1 MNNNYKILAKGVC
14 LLNMI
19 STIWIFLDKIKYDYS
34 DPSKRKIFGKIIGNI
49 MLSCHPDLN
58 SNCTPEQKQHLN
70 NVQIILDIL
79 SKLDITKPVIS
90 SKPLALIPAQKL
102 LTDAFN
108 SGMTKTEIAKFIDD
122 IKADDDNL
130 ETNKET
136 FAGKKVM
143 IKPLLECLKMALK
156 NPILQD
162 EDAKSLVAQ
171 INKYLTLIKKNYWF
185 QNYFEIDQRVIIF
198 LGFIESHE
206 L

>member
-102 LTDAFN
+102 LTEEHETILRQNIKELIRYYNELINLFN
-108 SGMTKTEIAKFIDD
+108 KQIQI
-122 IKADDDNL
+122 IKL
-130 ETNKET
+130 
-136 FAGKKVM
+136 
-143 IKPLLECLKMALK
+143 
-156 NPILQD
+156 
-162 EDAKSLVAQ
+162 
-171 INKYLTLIKKNYWF
+171 
-185 QNYFEIDQRVIIF
+185 
-198 LGFIESHE
+198 
-206 L
+206 